1 MILRLLGVGYHREAP
16 AVVPKIALFTFLYAP
31 EPKTGCSN
39 GRCSLFRKR
48 KEEWRSNPAVLGGGD
63 GNFWL

>member
-1 MILRLLGVGYHREAP
+1 MILRLLGVGYQREAP
-16 AVVPKIALFTFLYAP
+16 AVVPESTLFTFLCAL
-31 EPKTGCSN
+31 ELKTECSN

-48 KEEWRSNPAVLGGGD
+48 KEEWRSNSAVLGGAD